1 MKKRMDIYLNILIII
16 MEIIGLV
23 LSIQALGS
31 KVFLYYT
38 QDSNLFLMLTSLLYL
53 ITYKKKNKKLVGIL
67 KYGATLS
74 VLITFIVVVL
84 VLKPTMHLSYRWL
97 MLEKSNLF
105 YHTLCPIV
113 GVITF
118 VFFDKIK
125 VKGVKDNL
133 YSLIFTF
140 IYTIV
145 FLVLNIIKVVEGP
158 YPFLMIYKNPIW
170 VSILWFIVIEGGA
183 FLLARVLEICK
194 RKQTN

>member
-97 MLEKSNLF
+97 MFEKSNLF